1 MKIDRVK
8 LRHIRMEMVHPF
20 ETSFAREVDREAM
33 IVSAHAEGLTGWG
46 ETAASSAP
54 LFSYE
59 TVATCWHV
67 LHDFLAPAI
76 VGQAVPDA
84 GDFARRTA
92 FVRGHPMAKA
102 ALEAALWD
110 LWAQQAGK
118 SLTGLLGGVRDR
130 IDVGVSIGIQPTVDD
145 LLLRIQSFLD
155 DGYRRVKIKIKPGW
169 DVDVVRTVRA
179 HFPDIRLQ
187 VDANSAYTLED
198 APIFRAMDAFDLL
211 LIEQPLAYDDFVDHA
226 ALQQQVRTP
235 ICLDETIA
243 NVADARAAL
252 ALGSCRIV
260 NIKPGRVGG
269 LRATQQIHDLC
280 QDEGVPVWCGGMLE
294 TGIGRAANVA
304 VAALPNFTLP
314 GDLSASA
321 RYYHEDLVDPPF
333 VLNDDGTMSVPQGP
347 GLGVAIRRD
356 LLEAVTLRNMV
367 VSG

>member
-1 MKIDRVK
+1 MRIERVE

-20 ETSFAREVDREAM
+20 ETSFARETDREAL
-33 IVSAHAEGLTGWG
+33 IVTAYADGLTGWG
-46 ETAASSAP
+46 ESAASAAP

-59 TVATCWHV
+59 TVETCWHV

-76 VGQAVPDA
+76 IGQEVPDA
-84 GDFARRTA
+84 EEFARRTS

-110 LWAQQAGK
+110 VWAQAAGQP
-118 SLTGLLGGVRDR
+118 LAEMLGGVRDQ
-130 IDVGVSIGIQPTVDD
+130 IDVGVSIGIQQTVDE
-145 LLLRIQSFLD
+145 LLVRIHSFLEE
-155 DGYRRVKIKIKPGW
+155 GYRRIKIKIKPGW
-169 DVDVVRTVRA
+169 DLDIVRTVRA

-187 VDANSAYTLED
+187 VDANSAYTLD
-198 APIFRAMDAFDLL
+198 DVPLFQALDSFDLL

-226 ALQQQVRTP
+226 ALQRQVKTP

-252 ALGSCRIV
+252 ALGSCRVV

-269 LRATQQIHDLC
+269 LRATRQIHDLC
-280 QDEGVPVWCGGMLE
+280 EQAGVPVWCGGMME

-304 VAALPNFTLP
+304 VGSLPNFTLP

-333 VLNDDGTMSVPQGP
+333 MLNADGTMTVPQGP
-347 GLGVAIRRD
+347 GLGVTVRRD
-356 LLEAVTLRNMV
+356 RLDEVTLRKV
-367 VSG
+367 LL